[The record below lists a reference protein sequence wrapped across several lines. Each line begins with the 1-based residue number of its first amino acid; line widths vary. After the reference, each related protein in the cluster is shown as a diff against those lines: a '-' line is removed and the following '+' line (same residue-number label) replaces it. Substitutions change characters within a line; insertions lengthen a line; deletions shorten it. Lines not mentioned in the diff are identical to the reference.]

1 MEKSLR
7 IIRLERLWTDE
18 RAICS
23 HAFSLIV
30 DGRMVQDDPSCSCG
44 GERITLIAAYVDEP
58 RVQETQLSDDNL
70 LARAKGV

>member
-30 DGRMVQDDPSCSCG
+30 DGRMVQDDPPCSCG
-44 GERITLIAAYVDEP
+44 GERVTLIAAYSDEQP
-58 RVQETQLSDDNL
+58 VQETQLSDVL
-70 LARAKGV
+70 LVARAKGI

>member
-18 RAICS
+18 RAVCS

-30 DGRMVQDDPSCSCG
+30 DGRMVQDDPPCSCG
-44 GERITLIAAYVDEP
+44 GERVTLIAAYVDEHP
-58 RVQETQLSDDNL
+58 FQQTRFTDDRL
-70 LARAKGV
+70 IARAKGI